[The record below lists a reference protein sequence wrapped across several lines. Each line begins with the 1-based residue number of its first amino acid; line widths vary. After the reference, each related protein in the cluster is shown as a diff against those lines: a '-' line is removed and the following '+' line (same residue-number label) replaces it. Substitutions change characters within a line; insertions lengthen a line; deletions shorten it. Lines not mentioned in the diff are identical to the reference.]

1 MTVQDAS
8 TVWQKSAWFVSAGLL
23 QEPAMHAHKRWL
35 IGHSRGTLDKTN
47 VNILYIYFQRLL
59 LPKEVLAPS
68 E

>member
-1 MTVQDAS
+1 
-8 TVWQKSAWFVSAGLL
+8 
-23 QEPAMHAHKRWL
+23 MHAHKRWL